1 QVEKPA
7 VETAAGE
14 RKPAPPRPVIQA
26 VQEDLKFE
34 TVDKG
39 RFRNVEPT
47 VYNGEDLD
55 IPTFIRRGVKLSP
68 EK

>member
-1 QVEKPA
+1 
-7 VETAAGE
+7 
-14 RKPAPPRPVIQA
+14 
-26 VQEDLKFE
+26 LKFE

-68 EK
+68 DK